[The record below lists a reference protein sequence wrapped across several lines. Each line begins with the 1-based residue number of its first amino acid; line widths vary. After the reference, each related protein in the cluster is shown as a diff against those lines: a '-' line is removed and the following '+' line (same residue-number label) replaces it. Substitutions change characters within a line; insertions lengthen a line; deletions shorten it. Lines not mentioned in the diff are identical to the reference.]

1 MKTITILTCDRQPSY
16 LADTV
21 ATIPEW
27 YAIQYVAQ
35 TSPGI
40 KVDCPRVRGKWEVKT
55 EKGVVPMKDEVI
67 NTNKLYIEDETRHR
81 DSQYNYAIALLNTKD
96 GLIIED
102 DVKLCRNFDIELE
115 QRLAEIPTKR
125 YAFALYSCYN
135 WGGYSDYDKIAKY
148 PIDMFYGTQAMVFDL
163 QTAKEFGTYL
173 LNNIGKEPYDLAL
186 KTYIKEVDPEV
197 VLYAS
202 KLSLVQHIGDVS
214 TGLGSGHKTGH
225 FIDEI

>member
-1 MKTITILTCDRQPSY
+1 MKTITILTCDRTPSY

-21 ATIPEW
+21 FTIPED
-27 YAIQYVAQ
+27 YHIQYVSQGQIVQPRAGDLV
-35 TSPGI
+35 P
-40 KVDCPRVRGKWEVKT
+40 VDKKY
-55 EKGVVPMKDEVI
+55 KQ
-67 NTNKLYIEDETRHR
+67 DETRHR
-81 DSQYNYAIALLNTKD
+81 DSQYNYSVALRQTVD

-102 DVKLCRNFDIELE
+102 DVKLCRNFGIELE
-115 QRLAEIPTKR
+115 QRLAEIPTER

-135 WGGYSDYDKIAKY
+135 WGGYSDYNKIAKY

-173 LNNIGKEPYDLAL
+173 LNNIGREPYDLAL

-214 TGLGSGHKTGH
+214 TGLGNGHQCFN
-225 FIDEI
+225 FIDETL

>member
-21 ATIPEW
+21 VTIPED
-27 YAIQYVAQ
+27 YAIQYISQGQIVQPRAGDLV
-35 TSPGI
+35 P
-40 KVDCPRVRGKWEVKT
+40 VDKKY
-55 EKGVVPMKDEVI
+55 KQDA
-67 NTNKLYIEDETRHR
+67 TRHR